1 MFSKV
6 KIQLP
11 LMVRTTNLVYTS
23 SDLTLS
29 DDVLAVE
36 LEVDVQLIFQMNPK
50 LKAFLSKQMLQNTST
65 ISISDQKQGSNRKK
79 YTKA

>member
-23 SDLTLS
+23 SHLTLS

-65 ISISDQKQGSNRKK
+65 ISISD
-79 YTKA
+79 